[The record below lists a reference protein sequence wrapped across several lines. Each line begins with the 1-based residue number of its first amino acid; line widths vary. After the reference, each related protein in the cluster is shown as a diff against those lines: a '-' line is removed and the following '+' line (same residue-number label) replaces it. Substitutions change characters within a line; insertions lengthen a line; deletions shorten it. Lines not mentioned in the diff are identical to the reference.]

1 MSEVFYSMYGE
12 HYWPQGDVGHR
23 VEQPPGGINI
33 PLTTVYLITQDNC
46 VNCPAAKAVVE
57 EALLNSE
64 ITVETIDL
72 LKMDPDFEFRLL
84 ENQVF
89 IASTPSILVETK
101 GNLKMLYSGA
111 VPSVDDVRE
120 QLGVN

>member
-1 MSEVFYSMYGE
+1 MK
-12 HYWPQGDVGHR
+12 
-23 VEQPPGGINI
+23 IL
-33 PLTTVYLITQDNC
+33 LTTVYLITQKNC

-57 EALLNSE
+57 EALYNSE

-72 LKMDPDFEFRLL
+72 LKMDPDFEYRLL

-89 IASTPSILVETK
+89 IASTPSILVENE

-111 VPSVDDVRE
+111 VPSVEDVRSD
-120 QLGVN
+120 LGMN

>member
-1 MSEVFYSMYGE
+1 M
-12 HYWPQGDVGHR
+12 
-23 VEQPPGGINI
+23 
-33 PLTTVYLITQDNC
+33 TTVYLITQDNC

-89 IASTPSILVETK
+89 IASTPSILVETR

-111 VPSVDDVRE
+111 VPSVDDVRT

>member
-1 MSEVFYSMYGE
+1 L
-12 HYWPQGDVGHR
+12 GHR

-33 PLTTVYLITQDNC
+33 PLTTVYLITQENC
-46 VNCPAAKAVVE
+46 VNCPAAKMVVE

-72 LKMDPDFEFRLL
+72 NKMDPDFEFRLL

-89 IASTPSILVETK
+89 IASTPSILVE
-101 GNLKMLYSGA
+101 NNESLKMLYSGD
-111 VPSVDDVRE
+111 VPTVEDVRL
-120 QLGVN
+120 QLGMN